1 MTKERRAF
9 ARIKLDL
16 PASMSLY
23 QMDVYHT
30 GSIVD
35 LSMGGCFIPIDED
48 LPINEECHISLT
60 AGEGLEAETIDLVGN
75 IVRCTPQGVGIQF
88 RDKSPAADA
97 ILQKILDQKKALA
110 S

>member
-1 MTKERRAF
+1 MSKERRAF

-16 PASMSLY
+16 PAAMSLY
-23 QMDVYHT
+23 QLDIYHT

-48 LPINEECHISLT
+48 LPMGEECQITLT
-60 AGEGLEAETIDLVGN
+60 TGEGLESETIDLTGN

-88 RDKSPAADA
+88 TNKTAQADA
-97 ILQKILDQKKALA
+97 VLRQIIDRKQTIAA
-110 S
+110 